1 MRAEWD
7 EQANLLAQDAAA
19 QRTEHAQQLQQVLAE
34 QAVMLDAAAQVQA
47 QQVQLAAGA
56 YVTRCAT
63 CCLELLTSL
72 RMLPRCNVY

>member
-19 QRTEHAQQLQQVLAE
+19 QRAEHAQQLQQVLAE
-34 QAVMLDAAAQVQA
+34 QAVKLDAAAQAQA
-47 QQVQLAAGA
+47 QQVQQAAGA

-63 CCLELLTSL
+63 CGHELSTSL